1 MSTIRYFLV
10 CLTAAGLLVG
20 CAGKDRSVAMAPGIE
35 LTDLDSLPPPD
46 GGYVTRVQPGDQ
58 LEITVLNS
66 EPLSGT
72 YIVDDQGNLD
82 FPLVGAINVEGESAT
97 GVGEKIAQRLAGRFL
112 RDPSVSVIPAELSQP
127 TVSVGG
133 EVEKPGAYPARLSRT
148 LARTINNAG
157 GLAEYAKTDDVVVMR
172 TVGDTTYIGVYNIEA
187 IQRGNYPDPRI
198 YADDIVTVGDSPAR
212 RRLET
217 ILQFV
222 PLLTSSA
229 ILIDRIGN

>member
-1 MSTIRYFLV
+1 M
-10 CLTAAGLLVG
+10 
-20 CAGKDRSVAMAPGIE
+20 DRSVAKAPGIE
-35 LTDLDSLPPPD
+35 LTDLDGLPPPE

-72 YIVDDQGNLD
+72 YIVDDNGNLE
-82 FPLVGAINVEGESAT
+82 FPLIGTVPVSGESAT
-97 GVGEKIAQRLAGRFL
+97 GVGEKIAQQLEGRFL
-112 RDPSVSVIPAELSQP
+112 RNPSVSVIPAELSQP

-148 LARTINNAG
+148 LARAINNAG
-157 GLAEYAKTDDVVVMR
+157 GLADYAKSDDVLVLR

-198 YADDIVTVGDSPAR
+198 YADDVITVGDSPGR
-212 RRLET
+212 RRLDN